1 MIPKSPLP
9 ISDEWENADAY
20 VESLLSFTTS
30 STLFRNLCGGIHIL
44 DFLTREPDLYS
55 TVVPAD
61 WRGFFD
67 HYEISDILDLL
78 MREDID
84 QFLHDATNGAEN
96 QGDGQATTTW
106 RNDGPAPP
114 KSLVEYIQTVRRHAL
129 VREFM
134 PRIEQDIKRP
144 VGKRGIPHHVA
155 TGMKPKKCHEVENFS
170 DYVSRLTEDVGRIR
184 RNGSDGDG
192 QEEEDS
198 TERISHIVD
207 FGSGLNYLGRT
218 LASPPYNKHIIAI
231 ERRQN
236 NITVAK
242 GKDVH
247 ARLAKKTIM
256 IRNKKELRALARG
269 EVFVPSEKSK
279 NYVPELDKKQSDD
292 EPEKELVT
300 VIRVKDENEDKDNN
314 NDKAGSKEKPSN
326 DKQDNGKGISKGSME
341 YVEHEIKDGYLE
353 PIIKHIIQPSEEKDG
368 EDTTENISSEEEAV
382 RTPSSSSSSSSSSSI
397 AATPTNSKVMVV
409 SLHSCGN
416 LVHHG
421 IRSLIINPSVVAIA
435 MIGCCYNLVTERLG
449 PPTYKVGPLRNLHPR
464 VDRESK
470 ACDPHGF
477 PMSKRLEDYT
487 YDNESGIRLNITARS
502 MAVQAPYNWGR
513 EDSEAFFTRHYYRAL
528 LQRVLVDYG
537 IVPTPGTVKDSSK
550 TNIGGKEGCDDCEGG
565 PPEENPGTPLIVGS
579 LRKSAFVSFPA
590 YARAAI
596 VKLARDP
603 QYGELIDER
612 LGDVSDETL
621 LEYDDRYCS
630 RKKDL
635 SIAWSLMAFSAS
647 VTESIIVTD
656 RWLFLREQKTVKD
669 AWVEPVFNY
678 AHSPRNLVVV
688 GIKH

>member
-9 ISDEWENADAY
+9 ISDEWETADAY

-61 WRGFFD
+61 WREFFNR
-67 HYEISDILDLL
+67 YEISDILDLL
-78 MREDID
+78 MREDLE

-96 QGDGQATTTW
+96 NGGGQATGGKPTAW
-106 RNDGPAPP
+106 RHGGPAPP
-114 KSLVEYIQTVRRHAL
+114 RSLVEYIHAVRRHAL
-129 VREFM
+129 VREFK

-170 DYVSRLTEDVGRIR
+170 DYVSRLTEDVGRVR
-184 RNGSDGDG
+184 QSGNE
-192 QEEEDS
+192 QPDS

-247 ARLAKKTIM
+247 AKLAKKTVM
-256 IRNKKELRALARG
+256 IRNKKEMRALARG
-269 EVFVPSEKSK
+269 EVFVPSERNK
-279 NYVPELDKKQSDD
+279 NYVPELYKNQS
-292 EPEKELVT
+292 ESEAEKELVT
-300 VIRVKDENEDKDNN
+300 VIRVKDENENEDEN
-314 NDKAGSKEKPSN
+314 KAGSQKDLDGEKN
-326 DKQDNGKGISKGSME
+326 TNEKGISKGSME
-341 YVEHEIKDGYLE
+341 YVVHEIEDGYLE
-353 PIIKHIIQPSEEKDG
+353 PIIKHITQPPEEKDDEDIAQNMTSEEKA
-368 EDTTENISSEEEAV
+368 TQ
-382 RTPSSSSSSSSSSSI
+382 TPSPSLSGP
-397 AATPTNSKVMVV
+397 AAANPTKSKVMVV

-449 PPTYKVGPLRNLHPR
+449 PPTYKVSSLRNLHPR
-464 VDRESK
+464 VDREAK

-487 YDNESGIRLNITARS
+487 YGDEAGIRLNITARS
-502 MAVQAPYNWGR
+502 MAVQAPYNWGPA
-513 EDSEAFFTRHYYRAL
+513 DSEAFFTRHYYRAL

-537 IVPTPGTVKDSSK
+537 IIPTPGTVKDSSK
-550 TNIGGKEGCDDCEGG
+550 KNNKNDKNEACGDDGDDCG

-579 LRKSAFVSFPA
+579 LRKSAFTSFPA
-590 YARAAI
+590 YARAAV
-596 VKLARDP
+596 VKLSRDP
-603 QYGELIDER
+603 HYGKLIEER
-612 LGDVSDETL
+612 LGDISDETL
-621 LEYDDRYCS
+621 LEYDGRYQS
-630 RKKDL
+630 RRKDL

-647 VTESIIVTD
+647 VSESIIVTD
-656 RWLFLREQKTVKD
+656 RWLFLREQKSVKD

-678 AHSPRNLVVV
+678 AQSPRNLVVV